1 MSFATSGEITGCS
14 FDDLLNFGLLYKAH
28 DIFIACDRLSCKGSI
43 DGFLAERLLSKATD
57 VKYSKLEKGHDQMMM
72 MMIQDKRQ
80 LNGIS
85 SSSSS
90 EILIR
95 YKEDLIAIEKIG
107 LYKKT
112 TVTSS
117 QAKGELRIVSR
128 S

>member
-57 VKYSKLEKGHDQMMM
+57 VKYSKIKKGHHDQ

>member
-57 VKYSKLEKGHDQMMM
+57 VKYSKIEKGHHDQ

-95 YKEDLIAIEKIG
+95 YKEDLIEIEKIG